1 MLRKTLPILIGILTG
16 LQLLQAQTGSPVK
29 VYVEQNGRRY
39 LLNNSTV
46 TLERAPFTL
55 IVEFDQP
62 DRYNGIYINTSY
74 KRDYFNLFPS
84 QPIPDFRYLP
94 QKVLSEYKFNPN
106 KELKIHREYFQYLGF
121 NPKRNWFKFDRIEKK
136 DGKVIGYRSVRN
148 LDLVQQDKRIPV
160 SRNHKDIYLFFT
172 VLKKDPAS
180 LYGHREITRFKAKLK
195 FRQSR

>member
-1 MLRKTLPILIGILTG
+1 MLIGILTG
-16 LQLLQAQTGSPVK
+16 LQLLQAQAGSPVK

-136 DGKVIGYRSVRN
+136 NGKVIGYRSVRN

-160 SRNHKDIYLFFT
+160 SQNRKALYLFFT
-172 VLKKDPAS
+172 VLKKDAS
-180 LYGHREITRFKAKLK
+180 SLFGHREIARFKAKLK
-195 FRQSR
+195 FQ